1 MSQEKARHR
10 QLTRKALLYFIAAA
24 AIVAAAAALAVVVR
38 SFPTKPRLA
47 VDDTLSAYSQDA
59 DYGDLAI
66 RYPLDGT
73 LFPPEIVAPT
83 FLWRDNHAQTN
94 AWVVQIEFPGG
105 EQMPLSFTCSET
117 QFRPSQ
123 SDWEAIKTRSLRV
136 EAKVTVM
143 GIDGRRPK
151 RILSAG
157 SVSFRTSED
166 EVEAPLFY
174 REVTLPFIDAVKD
187 PSRIRWRCGVI
198 SSQERPRIV
207 LENLPVCGNCHSF
220 SADGQVLGMDV
231 DYSNDKGSYAIAE
244 VEEEIVLDKNGIIT
258 WSDYQKEDNERTY
271 GLLSQVSPD
280 GKCVVSTVQ
289 DRSVF
294 VPKPELAFSQL
305 FFPIRGILAVYN
317 RRTGDFQA
325 LPGADDKRYV
335 QSNPSWSPD
344 GKTIVFARSEAY
356 ELQHRLRDDSL
367 LLSPEEC
374 AEFLE
379 GRKTFLFDLY
389 RIPFNDGRG
398 GRAEPLEG
406 ASGDGMSNYFPRY
419 SPDGKWIVFCKAK
432 SYMLLQPDSQLY
444 IIPAS
449 GGRARRLRCNTNR
462 MNSWH
467 SWSPNGKWL
476 VFSSKANSAYTQLFL
491 THIDQEGQS
500 TPPVLLEQF
509 TGPDRAANIPEFVNV
524 EPGRIKRIR
533 EQFVDDESF
542 LQAGTANAERGNHED
557 AERQFRKGLQIDPNN
572 AKILTIWA
580 ESLIIQG
587 RLDEAEV
594 RLKRAVELAPDEE
607 RIHFNLGNALRGQ
620 GKLREAVAEYREALR
635 IDPDSGVIQYALGT
649 SLVNSGEIAL
659 GRTHLS
665 EARRLLPDHPGV
677 ACCLG
682 MTLLRE
688 GKLEEAATHLSR
700 ALELEPD
707 YLEAMLALASLRATC
722 PESTLRNAEQAVAL
736 ATRACEL
743 TEFQVPEAIDT
754 LATAYAEA
762 SRFSDA
768 VTLGT
773 RALALAQA
781 RGNQGLAG
789 EIQKRLDLYRARKP
803 FRRPPS
809 GR

>member
-1 MSQEKARHR
+1 MSRHR
-10 QLTRKALLYFIAAA
+10 QLTRKALLYFIAA
-24 AIVAAAAALAVVVR
+24 VAAAAALAAVVQ
-38 SFPTKPRLA
+38 SFRTKPGLP
-47 VDDTLSAYSQDA
+47 VDDVLSAYRQDA
-59 DYGDLAI
+59 DYRSLAI

-83 FLWRDNHAQTN
+83 FLWRDDYTRSN
-94 AWVVQIEFPGG
+94 AWVVKIEFPRGG
-105 EQMPLSFTCSET
+105 QTPMSFACSQT
-117 QFRPSQ
+117 QFRPSDG
-123 SDWEAIKTRSLRV
+123 DWEAIKKRSLRG
-136 EAKVTVM
+136 EAKVTVV

-151 RILSAG
+151 KILSAG
-157 SVSFRTSED
+157 TVSFGTSED
-166 EVEAPLFY
+166 EAEAPLFY
-174 REVTLPFIDAVKD
+174 REVNLPFIDAVKD

-198 SSQERPRIV
+198 FSKERPKIV

-220 SADGQVLGMDV
+220 SADGEVLGMDV
-231 DYSNDKGSYAIAE
+231 DYANDKGSYAIAQ
-244 VEEEIVLDKNGIIT
+244 VEEEIVLDKNEIIT
-258 WSDYQKEDNERTY
+258 WSDYEKEDNERTY

-280 GKCVVSTVQ
+280 GKYVVSTVQ

-294 VPKPELAFSQL
+294 VPKPDLAFSQL
-305 FFPIRGILAVYN
+305 FFPIKGILVVYS

-325 LPGADDKRYV
+325 LPGADDKRCV

-356 ELQHRLRDDSL
+356 ELQHRLRGDSL

-379 GRKTFLFDLY
+379 GRKSFLFDLY

-444 IIPAS
+444 IVPAA
-449 GGRARRLRCNTNR
+449 GGRARRLRCNTTR

-491 THIDQEGQS
+491 THIDRQGHS

-524 EPGRIKRIR
+524 EPGRIKWICER
-533 EQFVDDESF
+533 FVDDESF
-542 LQAGTANAERGNHED
+542 LLAGTANVERGNHAE

-572 AKILTIWA
+572 AKILAIWA
-580 ESLIIQG
+580 ESLIMQG
-587 RLDEAEV
+587 RFDQAEV
-594 RLKRAVELAPDEE
+594 RLERAVELAPDEK
-607 RIHFNLGNALRGQ
+607 RIHFNLGNTLRGQ
-620 GKLREAVAEYREALR
+620 GKLREAEAAYRKALR
-635 IDPDSGVIQYALGT
+635 IDPESGLIHYALGT
-649 SLVNSGEIAL
+649 ALVNSGEVAM
-659 GRTHLS
+659 GRTHLV
-665 EARRLLPDHPGV
+665 EAIRLFPDHPGV

-700 ALELEPD
+700 ALELDPD

-722 PESTLRNAEQAVAL
+722 PQSALRNAEQAVAL

-743 TEFQVPEAIDT
+743 TNYQRPDAIIT
-754 LATAYAEA
+754 LSDSHAAAGNLA
-762 SRFSDA
+762 DA
-768 VTLGT
+768 VSVAYK
-773 RALALAQA
+773 ALQIADQSGETEQA
-781 RGNQGLAG
+781 NMARSRLRRYG
-789 EIQKRLDLYRARKP
+789 KR
-803 FRRPPS
+803 
-809 GR
+809 

>member
-1 MSQEKARHR
+1 MSR

-24 AIVAAAAALAVVVR
+24 AVVAAAAALTVVVR
-38 SFPTKPRLA
+38 SLGTKPGLA
-47 VDDTLSAYSQDA
+47 VDDLLLAYREDA
-59 DYGDLAI
+59 DYGDLAV

-83 FLWRDNHAQTN
+83 FLWRDDHARSN

-105 EQMPLSFTCSET
+105 AQTPLSFACSQT
-117 QFRPSQ
+117 QFRPSE
-123 SDWEAIKTRSLRV
+123 SDWEAIKKRSLRSQ
-136 EAKVTVM
+136 AKVTVV
-143 GIDGRRPK
+143 GIESRRPK

-174 REVTLPFIDAVKD
+174 REVNLPFSDAVKD

-198 SSQERPRIV
+198 SSMERPRIV

-220 SADGQVLGMDV
+220 SADGGVLGMDV
-231 DYSNDKGSYAIAE
+231 DYSNDKGSYVITP
-244 VEEEIVLDKNGIIT
+244 VQEEIVLDKNAIIT
-258 WSDYQKEDNERTY
+258 WSDYKKEDEERTY

-280 GKCVVSTVQ
+280 GKYVVSTVQ

-305 FFPIRGILAVYN
+305 FFPIKGILAVYN
-317 RRTGDFQA
+317 RRTEDFQA

-356 ELQHRLRDDSL
+356 ELRHRLRDDSVI
-367 LLSPEEC
+367 LSPEEC

-379 GRKTFLFDLY
+379 GKKFLFDLY

-419 SPDGKWIVFCKAK
+419 SPNAKWIVFCKAK

-476 VFSSKANSAYTQLFL
+476 VFSSKPNSAYTQLFL
-491 THIDQEGQS
+491 THIDRDGQS

-524 EPGRIKRIR
+524 EPGRIKRIYER
-533 EQFVDDESF
+533 FVDDESF
-542 LQAGTANAERGNHED
+542 LLAGAANVERGNHEV
-557 AERQFRKGLQIDPNN
+557 AERQFRKGLRIDPNN

-580 ESLIIQG
+580 ESLIVQG

-594 RLKRAVELAPDEE
+594 RLKRAVELAPDEK
-607 RIHFNLGNALRGQ
+607 RIHFNLGNALSGQ
-620 GKLREAVAEYREALR
+620 GKLREAVAAYREALR
-635 IDPDSGVIQYALGT
+635 IDPESGLFHYALGT
-649 SLVNSGEIAL
+649 ALVNSGEVAM
-659 GRTHLS
+659 GRTHL
-665 EARRLLPDHPGV
+665 AQALRLVPDHPGV

-688 GKLEEAATHLSR
+688 GKLEEAATQLSR
-700 ALELEPD
+700 ALELKPD
-707 YLEAMLALASLRATC
+707 YLDAMLALASLRATC
-722 PESTLRNAEQAVAL
+722 PQAALRNAEQAVAL

-754 LATAYAEA
+754 LAAAYAEA
-762 SRFSDA
+762 SRFSNA
-768 VTLGT
+768 VTVGT

-803 FRRPPS
+803 FRRPP
-809 GR
+809 